1 MTFPNS
7 PYGQGFPSTPGYPQ
21 QPGYPQHPGW
31 PQQPGHFPG
40 YPQPG
45 YPAGYQPNLPKGP
58 SGATGIIAA
67 ILALLGGPV
76 GVCFGA
82 MTVFIMFTDAEFD
95 AIGVVLSLFGVAF
108 GLALLLGA
116 IALIRRRMIGRRLI
130 IGGCAV
136 AILSGLATLC
146 DMAIGITGNPSR
158 EPAEIGLTIIVGLV
172 FPILTLVLAMLP
184 STARWIQAKPAK
196 PHPVAAQA
204 YQPSPAYPPYPR

>member
-1 MTFPNS
+1 MTFPNGS
-7 PYGQGFPSTPGYPQ
+7 YGQGFPGTPGYPQ

-45 YPAGYQPNLPKGP
+45 YPAGYRPNLPKGP

-67 ILALLGGPV
+67 ILALPGALV
-76 GVCFGA
+76 GLFYVVTSVVIIWSDHEYAVGA
-82 MTVFIMFTDAEFD
+82 V
-95 AIGVVLSLFGVAF
+95 F
-108 GLALLLGA
+108 GLAGAAVGLALFIGA
-116 IALIRRRMIGRRLI
+116 IALFRRKMIGRRLI

-136 AILSGLATLC
+136 AILSGLAALC

-158 EPAEIGLTIIVGLV
+158 EPVGFGVAIIVGLV
-172 FPILTLVLAMLP
+172 FPIVTLVLAMLP

-196 PHPVAAQA
+196 LHPAAAQA
-204 YQPSPAYPPYPR
+204 YQPSQASPPYPR

>member
-1 MTFPNS
+1 MTFPNG
-7 PYGQGFPSTPGYPQ
+7 PYGQGFTDTPGYPQ

-67 ILALLGGPV
+67 ILALPGALV
-76 GVCFGA
+76 GLFYVVTSVVIIWSDHEYAVGA
-82 MTVFIMFTDAEFD
+82 V
-95 AIGVVLSLFGVAF
+95 F
-108 GLALLLGA
+108 GLAGAAVGLALFIGA
-116 IALIRRRMIGRRLI
+116 IALFRRKMIGRRLI

-136 AILSGLATLC
+136 AILSGLAALC

-158 EPAEIGLTIIVGLV
+158 EPVGFSVAIIVGLV
-172 FPILTLVLAMLP
+172 FPTLTLVLAMLP